1 MRLIDADKFKDYIL
15 EGLAGA
21 LTEFKFEGSAN
32 FASEVTKSFLED
44 IDAQPTVTEEPEQK
58 EQRWIPVSERLPE
71 EHDSIFKKFKG
82 TSDWTMGMFE
92 KRSGRVLAT
101 VVNGDGAAFVEV
113 LRTEDGKWK
122 PSCFDTRWKVVAW
135 MPLPEPCKEE

>member
-21 LTEFKFEGSAN
+21 LPKFKSEGSAN

-44 IDAQPTVTEEPEQK
+44 IDEQPTVAEEPGK
-58 EQRWIPVSERLPE
+58 ERRWIPVSERMPE
-71 EHDSIFKKFKG
+71 EHDSIFKRFKG
-82 TSDWTMGMFE
+82 TSIWRTGMSE

-101 VVNGDGAAFVEV
+101 VVNGDGTAFVEV
-113 LRTEDGKWK
+113 LRTEDGEWK
-122 PSCFDTRWKVVAW
+122 SSRYGIRWKVVAW